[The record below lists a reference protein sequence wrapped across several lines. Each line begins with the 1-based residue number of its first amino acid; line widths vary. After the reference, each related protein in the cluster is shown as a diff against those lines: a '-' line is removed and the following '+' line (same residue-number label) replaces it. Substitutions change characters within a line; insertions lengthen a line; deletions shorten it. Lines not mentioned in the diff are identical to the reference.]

1 MAANGCVPI
10 TEYIGAFI
18 SRRWIPRTGLLDQ
31 RNVGV
36 VAIVLV
42 VIITVPVNHYYYN
55 DYYQYNDSFDPSGNL
70 LITMD
75 YY

>member
-10 TEYIGAFI
+10 TEYTGAFI

-42 VIITVPVNHYYYN
+42 VIITATVNYYYYN
-55 DYYQYNDSFDPSGNL
+55 DCYYYKDSFDPTGNL
-70 LITMD
+70 LITGD
-75 YY
+75 YC